1 MEKTDK
7 YGNPIVYVENGITT
21 IMIWSHYGQKV
32 VASIQNASYDDV
44 AKVLDCS
51 IEDFSSMSRPTI
63 SIDILREKL
72 PNAFVYTY
80 EYDYMLNL
88 MYKTDPK
95 GMWNWYRYD
104 PLGRLTEVYR
114 MHNGKMEILNTYD
127 YNYQTK

>member
-1 MEKTDK
+1 
-7 YGNPIVYVENGITT
+7 
-21 IMIWSHYGQKV
+21 
-32 VASIQNASYDDV
+32 
-44 AKVLDCS
+44 
-51 IEDFSSMSRPTI
+51 
-63 SIDILREKL
+63 
-72 PNAFVYTY
+72 
-80 EYDYMLNL
+80 

>member
-1 MEKTDK
+1 
-7 YGNPIVYVENGITT
+7 
-21 IMIWSHYGQKV
+21 MIWSHYGQKV

-95 GMWNWYRYD
+95 GMRNWYRYD

-114 MHNGKMEILNTYD
+114 MHNGKWKYLILMIII
-127 YNYQTK
+127 TKLSDI